1 MEVINFIG
9 ILSITWLF
17 ATGAG
22 SVKFFKNLFDIGPL
36 SQPKQLWK
44 QVAQELVNCSMCSGF
59 WIGLA
64 YYQSFI
70 LACIVSISAELFT
83 RLLRLIMSKI

>member
-1 MEVINFIG
+1 MEIINFIG

-22 SVKFFKNLFDIGPL
+22 SVQFIKNFFEVGSN
-36 SQPKQLWK
+36 SQPKKLWK

-64 YYQSFI
+64 YYKSFI

-83 RLLRLIMSKI
+83 RLLRLIMNKI